1 MPFID
6 QKEKRASILDE
17 PYAAGILLMLRDREM
32 KGESLLTLSGVKH
45 TVSANYN
52 SVKKIL
58 IWMED
63 MGIIEIN
70 QSMQEDHPRPGRP
83 GHNVELTEKGK
94 NIADSLNE
102 VVEYMGQVPV
112 YRKGVRESAP
122 AKVSANKPAKTVK
135 TAKPAPKAAATKP
148 SKQAKPAKTVKT
160 AKPAPKAAATKSV
173 KSPAKAAPKDKKPA
187 ASKTTTKKVAE
198 KKKPASSK
206 RSTAK
211 RAKK

>member
-83 GHNVELTEKGK
+83 GHNAELTEKGK

-173 KSPAKAAPKDKKPA
+173 KSPAKAATKDKKPA

>member
-70 QSMQEDHPRPGRP
+70 QSAQEEHPRPGRP

-102 VVEYMGQVPV
+102 VVEYMGQIPV
-112 YRKGVRESAP
+112 YRKGIKESSSPSKA
-122 AKVSANKPAKTVK
+122 SANKASKPTVK
-135 TAKPAPKAAATKP
+135 TAKVTAKPSKPAKSTKTAPKAAP
-148 SKQAKPAKTVKT
+148 
-160 AKPAPKAAATKSV
+160 KSV
-173 KSPAKAAPKDKKPA
+173 KSSVKAAPKTRKTVANKTA
-187 ASKTTTKKVAE
+187 AKKVTE

-206 RSTAK
+206 RNTSK

>member
-17 PYAAGILLMLRDREM
+17 PYAAGILLMLRDREI

-70 QSMQEDHPRPGRP
+70 QSEQEEHPRPGRP

-102 VVEYMGQVPV
+102 VVEYMGQIPL
-112 YRKGVRESAP
+112 YRKGIKEASSSAK
-122 AKVSANKPAKTVK
+122 ASVSKTSKPTAK
-135 TAKPAPKAAATKP
+135 TAKVTKPATK
-148 SKQAKPAKTVKT
+148 AVKPAT
-160 AKPAPKAAATKSV
+160 
-173 KSPAKAAPKDKKPA
+173 KAAPKNVKASAKATPKTRKTV
-187 ASKTTTKKVAE
+187 ASKTTAKKVTE

-206 RSTAK
+206 RVAK

>member
-32 KGESLLTLSGVKH
+32 KGEPLLTLSGVKH

-63 MGIIEIN
+63 MSIIEIN
-70 QSMQEDHPRPGRP
+70 QSAQEEHPRPGRP

-102 VVEYMGQVPV
+102 VVEYMGQIPV
-112 YRKGVRESAP
+112 YRKGIKEASSSAKAP
-122 AKVSANKPAKTVK
+122 VSKTSKPAPKVAKVAKPSKPAKTV
-135 TAKPAPKAAATKP
+135 KPAPKAAA
-148 SKQAKPAKTVKT
+148 
-160 AKPAPKAAATKSV
+160 PKGTKS
-173 KSPAKAAPKDKKPA
+173 SAKAAPKTRKTA
-187 ASKTTTKKVAE
+187 ASKTTTKKVTE

-211 RAKK
+211 RAKR

>member
-17 PYAAGILLMLRDREM
+17 PYAAGILLMLRDREL
-32 KGESLLTLSGVKH
+32 KGEPLLTLSGVKH

-70 QSMQEDHPRPGRP
+70 QSEQEEHPRPGRP

-94 NIADSLNE
+94 NIADSLDE
-102 VVEYMGQVPV
+102 VVEYMGQIPL
-112 YRKGVRESAP
+112 YRKGIKEASSSKAS
-122 AKVSANKPAKTVK
+122 VSKTSKPATKTVK
-135 TAKPAPKAAATKP
+135 VTKPSKPATKTVKPAPKAAAP
-148 SKQAKPAKTVKT
+148 
-160 AKPAPKAAATKSV
+160 KSV
-173 KSPAKAAPKDKKPA
+173 KASAKAAPKTRKTA
-187 ASKTTTKKVAE
+187 ASKTTAKKVTE

>member
-17 PYAAGILLMLRDREM
+17 PYAAGILLMLRDREI
-32 KGESLLTLSGVKH
+32 KGEPLLTLSGVKH

-70 QSMQEDHPRPGRP
+70 QSEQEEHPRPGRP

-102 VVEYMGQVPV
+102 VVEYMGQIPL
-112 YRKGVRESAP
+112 YRKGIKEASSAAKASVRKTS
-122 AKVSANKPAKTVK
+122 KPAAK
-135 TAKPAPKAAATKP
+135 TAKVTKPATK
-148 SKQAKPAKTVKT
+148 AVKPAT
-160 AKPAPKAAATKSV
+160 
-173 KSPAKAAPKDKKPA
+173 KAAPKSVKASAKATPKTRKTV
-187 ASKTTTKKVAE
+187 ASKTTAKKVTE
-198 KKKPASSK
+198 KKKLASSK
-206 RSTAK
+206 RVAK

>member
-135 TAKPAPKAAATKP
+135 TAKPAPKAAATK
-148 SKQAKPAKTVKT
+148 
-160 AKPAPKAAATKSV
+160 SV

-187 ASKTTTKKVAE
+187 ASKTTTKKGAE

>member
-135 TAKPAPKAAATKP
+135 TAKPAPKAAQQSLQNRLNRLKP
-148 SKQAKPAKTVKT
+148 L
-160 AKPAPKAAATKSV
+160 
-173 KSPAKAAPKDKKPA
+173 
-187 ASKTTTKKVAE
+187 
-198 KKKPASSK
+198 K
-206 RSTAK
+206 RLNQHQRLLQQ
-211 RAKK
+211 RA

>member
-17 PYAAGILLMLRDREM
+17 PYAAGILLMLRDREI
-32 KGESLLTLSGVKH
+32 KGEPLLTLSGVKH

-70 QSMQEDHPRPGRP
+70 QSEQEEHPRPGRP

-102 VVEYMGQVPV
+102 VVEYMGQIPL
-112 YRKGVRESAP
+112 YRKGIKEASSP
-122 AKVSANKPAKTVK
+122 AKASVSKTSKPAAKTVK
-135 TAKPAPKAAATKP
+135 VTKQSKPAAKTVKPAPKAAAP
-148 SKQAKPAKTVKT
+148 
-160 AKPAPKAAATKSV
+160 KSV
-173 KSPAKAAPKDKKPA
+173 KSSAKAAPKTRKTA
-187 ASKTTTKKVAE
+187 ASKTTAKKATE

>member
-17 PYAAGILLMLRDREM
+17 PYAAGILLMLRDREL
-32 KGESLLTLSGVKH
+32 KGEPLLTLSGVKH

-70 QSMQEDHPRPGRP
+70 QSEQEEHPRPGRP

-94 NIADSLNE
+94 NIADSLDE
-102 VVEYMGQVPV
+102 VVEYMGQIPL
-112 YRKGVRESAP
+112 YRKGIKEASSSKAS
-122 AKVSANKPAKTVK
+122 VSKTSKPATKTV
-135 TAKPAPKAAATKP
+135 KPAPKAAAP
-148 SKQAKPAKTVKT
+148 
-160 AKPAPKAAATKSV
+160 KSV
-173 KSPAKAAPKDKKPA
+173 KASAKAAPKTRKTA
-187 ASKTTTKKVAE
+187 ASKTTAKKVTE

-206 RSTAK
+206 RSTTK